1 MPKLYGW
8 VREVVPESA
17 ADLAGLQPGDL
28 LKTINGNPV
37 RDLVDYQFY
46 TSEDEL
52 LLGVERNGRAVDVL
66 VAKAPDAEMGI
77 RFGEAPAPFIRIC
90 ANKCVFCFVKGLP
103 ERHSAQRGLPL
114 GMRETLYVKDD
125 DYRYSFLFGNFVTLT
140 NLKEQD
146 WQRLEEQRLSPLY
159 VSVHTTNPELRRKMV
174 DGPRAGEI
182 LDQIKRLGSLG
193 ITCHTQLVLC
203 PGIND
208 GDEMERS
215 IGELAALRPIVE
227 SISVVPVGLTKYNN
241 LLKVGELPAMRP
253 FHVDEAR
260 DVMVRVERWQRDF
273 ASQPGAH
280 GLPFVYLSDE
290 WYYLTDKAFPPA
302 RHYGGYAQIENGV
315 GMTRKLLEDWRAAK
329 RELPE
334 SVEPSRPR
342 RVALVTSTMAQP
354 VLERL
359 ARDLRRRVGGLGVR
373 VVPVRNQFF
382 GELVTVAGLLCGQDV
397 LDELGRACADF
408 GPDDL
413 IVLPRVML
421 DNAGARFL
429 DDVTVEDF
437 AAHAPAPVAFA
448 RGAAELVDALT
459 RRTGVTGN
467 VESAEVRGGRGDRV
481 GESRSAEDAEGR
493 GDRREEGDALEAS
506 GGRPARGRA
515 LPMLGA
521 GQLVG
526 SGGGG
531 GCGC

>member
-8 VREVVPESA
+8 VREVVPESP

-46 TSEDEL
+46 ASEDEL
-52 LLGVERNGRAVDVL
+52 LLGVERNGRAIDVL

-114 GMRETLYVKDD
+114 GMRESLYVKDD

-182 LDQIKRLGSLG
+182 AEQIKRLGSLG

-208 GDEMERS
+208 GEELDRS

-253 FHVDEAR
+253 FALDEAR
-260 DVMVRVERWQRDF
+260 AVVARVERWQREF
-273 ASQPGAH
+273 AAQPGAR
-280 GLPFVYLSDE
+280 GLPFAYLSDE
-290 WYYLTDKAFPPA
+290 WYYLTRKPFPPA

-329 RELPE
+329 RELPP
-334 SVEPSRPR
+334 SFEPAR
-342 RVALVTSTMAQP
+342 RVALVTGTMARP
-354 VLERL
+354 IIERL
-359 ARDLRRRVGGLGVR
+359 ARELRRRAAGQEVR

-397 LDELGRACADF
+397 LDELGRSCSDF

-421 DNAGARFL
+421 DNAGERFL
-429 DDVTVEDF
+429 DDVTVDDF
-437 AAHAPAPVAFA
+437 CARAPAPVAFA
-448 RGAAELVDALT
+448 RGAAELVEALT
-459 RRTGVTGN
+459 HWPGVT
-467 VESAEVRGGRGDRV
+467 EIAKHAEAGEGRVGHEGVLTPQSPLPVARGGD
-481 GESRSAEDAEGR
+481 S
-493 GDRREEGDALEAS
+493 
-506 GGRPARGRA
+506 RGRA

-526 SGGGG
+526 SGSGSGSTG